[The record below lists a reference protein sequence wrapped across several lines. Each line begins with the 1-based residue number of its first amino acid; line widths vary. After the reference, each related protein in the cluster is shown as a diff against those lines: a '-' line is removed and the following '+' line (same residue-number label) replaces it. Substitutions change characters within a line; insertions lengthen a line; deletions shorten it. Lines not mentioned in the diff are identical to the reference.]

1 MFDMLF
7 DLMIAVLRFNV
18 SVGPVNVDTIDMIGA
33 LAMGL
38 TTLVFMPIWRTPE
51 TPQPI
56 LSAEAIREAG
66 GSLELWNMLYG
77 KRCYFVEGEPVSGLC
92 GKLNEWS
99 LRSGFGKV
107 YKQFSFSTFW
117 HLYTVGFELVKPCR
131 ALANRVPVTEVEARA
146 LRAHYQDLM
155 GKLGVWSISYLH
167 KDRHISLGE
176 MVRHFNEINHTELT
190 LGEAASIMT
199 AHAIRHGLALP
210 NHYHDYD
217 KLTAALVNA

>member
-7 DLMIAVLRFNV
+7 DLMVAFLRFNV
-18 SVGPVNVDTIDMIGA
+18 SVGAVSIDTIDVIGVVA
-33 LAMGL
+33 LGF
-38 TTLVFMPIWRTPE
+38 TTMVFMPVWKTPE
-51 TPQPI
+51 MPKAL
-56 LSAEAIREAG
+56 LSAEATRDAAG
-66 GSLELWNMLYG
+66 NLELWNLIYG
-77 KRCYFVEGEPVSGLC
+77 KRCYFVEGEAVSGLC

-107 YKQFSFSTFW
+107 YKQFNFTTFW

-131 ALANRVPVTEVEARA
+131 TLANRVPVTEVEARA

-155 GKLGVWSISYLH
+155 GKLGV
-167 KDRHISLGE
+167 E
-176 MVRHFNEINHTELT
+176 MVRHFNEINRTELT

-199 AHAIRHGLALP
+199 AHAIRHGQALP